1 MGKLRSDSEAIRTS
15 SEAKR
20 SVDGLTFKAKT
31 IARTKTTTNN
41 CNNNTEKESIIA
53 NQTTLIK
60 GAYLDRRLV
69 EEDEEELMRAQRMAA
84 QGDDH
89 LLELLVDCI
98 ASRKVTYKEYDNGD
112 EYNYDV
118 MDYYDED

>member
-1 MGKLRSDSEAIRTS
+1 M
-15 SEAKR
+15 
-20 SVDGLTFKAKT
+20 
-31 IARTKTTTNN
+31 
-41 CNNNTEKESIIA
+41 A
-53 NQTTLIK
+53 NQITCIK

-69 EEDEEELMRAQRMAA
+69 EEDEEELMRAQRAA
-84 QGDDH
+84 ANGDDH

-98 ASRKVTYKEYDNGD
+98 ASRNIAYEEYDNDD

>member
-1 MGKLRSDSEAIRTS
+1 MTNE
-15 SEAKR
+15 
-20 SVDGLTFKAKT
+20 
-31 IARTKTTTNN
+31 TT
-41 CNNNTEKESIIA
+41 C
-53 NQTTLIK
+53 IK
-60 GAYLDRRLV
+60 GAYIDRRLV

-98 ASRKVTYKEYDNGD
+98 ASRNIAYEEYDNDD

-118 MDYYDED
+118 TDYYDED

>member
-1 MGKLRSDSEAIRTS
+1 MS
-15 SEAKR
+15 
-20 SVDGLTFKAKT
+20 
-31 IARTKTTTNN
+31 TKTT
-41 CNNNTEKESIIA
+41 C
-53 NQTTLIK
+53 IK

-89 LLELLVDCI
+89 LLELLVECI
-98 ASRKVTYKEYDNGD
+98 ASRDCEYEDWDD

>member
-1 MGKLRSDSEAIRTS
+1 M
-15 SEAKR
+15 
-20 SVDGLTFKAKT
+20 
-31 IARTKTTTNN
+31 
-41 CNNNTEKESIIA
+41 A
-53 NQTTLIK
+53 NQTTCIK

-69 EEDEEELMRAQRMAA
+69 EEDKEELMKAQRMAA

-98 ASRKVTYKEYDNGD
+98 ASRNIAYEEYGNDD

-118 MDYYDED
+118 MEYYDED